1 MRVREEKAYGENQQ
15 PALLLGNRRDGAGQ
29 CWDWRLGK
37 GKAGEEMEYEGVQRG
52 GRGVAPT
59 GNMASLLFSKI
70 INAETRKMGRE
81 KEKKNRY

>member
-1 MRVREEKAYGENQQ
+1 MQENQQ

-29 CWDWRLGK
+29 CWGWRLGK

-52 GRGVAPT
+52 RRGVAPT

-70 INAETRKMGRE
+70 INVETRKNGKRKR
-81 KEKKNRY
+81 KEK

>member
-52 GRGVAPT
+52 EEE
-59 GNMASLLFSKI
+59 LLPQATWQAYCFLKSSMLKQE
-70 INAETRKMGRE
+70 NE